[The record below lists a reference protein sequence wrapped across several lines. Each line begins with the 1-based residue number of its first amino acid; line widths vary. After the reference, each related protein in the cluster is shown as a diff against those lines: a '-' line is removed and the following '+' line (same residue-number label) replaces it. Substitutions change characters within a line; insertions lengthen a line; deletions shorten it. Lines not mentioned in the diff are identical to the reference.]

1 MIKWECLNKGGITMY
16 IAKYA
21 LITLVAFAILTGC
34 GMVNKQA
41 EMSESTTMAAD
52 DGTALKAAEPASSAY
67 QEVTLQVEG
76 MT

>member
-1 MIKWECLNKGGITMY
+1 MY
-16 IAKYA
+16 IAKFA

-41 EMSESTTMAAD
+41 EMSETTTMAEAE
-52 DGTALKAAEPASSAY
+52 GTALKAAEPESSAY
-67 QEVTLQVEG
+67 QEVTFTVEG